1 MNKYLKNRFAKYIL
15 ALKNDYNYNGYD
27 YDEFLD
33 EITSIYKLEVKREFQ
48 EIERNSDRK
57 ERTKA
62 LYNDTE
68 AIIKELKKKFNENE
82 NINCKLKNKIEN
94 ICQIYNLDEKESN
107 LVEYLILKKM
117 DTRIRDLTDHLHSG
131 REYYSPSKI
140 IGTDDW
146 IYDNLVVRL
155 QNKGLI
161 SKSDKDEINSNLI
174 KIIINSKIRTKTQ
187 ITKELIGTVK
197 KTDLKTEDYSFF
209 EKEQK
214 IMENILKAA
223 GKNKTK
229 GINILLY
236 GGVGTGKTQFA
247 KLIAQNSKINMYE
260 VEFPITDEE
269 ERSRFMRIQDL
280 QSKQEILSKSE
291 NTCILFDEAEDIMN
305 QFTSSTKAYF
315 NNLLEKSPVPVIWTT
330 NNIYDVDP
338 AFLRRMTYTL
348 EFRKLS
354 EEERL
359 VVWKNVLKKNKFKV
373 TQQKIEELN
382 RDYDI
387 APSLIS
393 NAIKTTKLINGTEDD
408 FETFI
413 ENVAQVV
420 CKKKN
425 VKNKKEFEFKGYNDN
440 LVNTDLDTK
449 KLTQQIKNCKK
460 LNFSLCLYGEPGTGK
475 SLYARYLAK
484 ELGIEVV
491 FKRASDLI
499 SPYVGETEQNIA
511 RAFSEAKSKKAML
524 IFDEADTFL
533 QNRNNAVRSWEVA
546 QVNEMLTWMESHE
559 YPFVCTTNLL
569 ETLDEASLRRFTFKI
584 KFDFLTKEQVN
595 EAIKHFFN
603 IENTNVNINGLT
615 AGDFATV
622 KKKADFLEISD
633 INEITNMLYE
643 EVKLK
648 QSKELKCRIGF

>member
-1 MNKYLKNRFAKYIL
+1 MNNYLKNRYAKIIL
-15 ALKNDYNYNGYD
+15 AWKDSFNLSAYTLDDFIEETCKIYNLNINFSDAELKRHGDRR
-27 YDEFLD
+27 
-33 EITSIYKLEVKREFQ
+33 KRE
-48 EIERNSDRK
+48 E
-57 ERTKA
+57 A
-62 LYNDTE
+62 LN
-68 AIIKELKKKFNENE
+68 KELKQVINGLKEYLKREENL
-82 NINCKLKNKIEN
+82 NCSLKNKIKN
-94 ICQIYNLDEKESN
+94 ISEIYNLNNEEEA
-107 LVEYLILKKM
+107 LIEQLILRKVDSYFENLSDYM
-117 DTRIRDLTDHLHSG
+117 NG
-131 REYYSPSKI
+131 RNDYYKYRSILKI
-140 IGTDDW
+140 DNWYYDD
-146 IYDNLVVRL
+146 IIKNL

-161 SKSDKDEINSNLI
+161 AKDDRDEINSKLI
-174 KIIINSKIRTKTQ
+174 KVISNTNIKTKNQ

-197 KTDLKTEDYSFF
+197 KTDLKSEDYLFF
-209 EKEQK
+209 EKEEK
-214 IMENILKAA
+214 IIENILKAA
-223 GKNKTK
+223 TKSKTK

-247 KLIAQNSKINMYE
+247 KLIAQNQKIKMYE
-260 VEFPITDEE
+260 VEFPITDKEE
-269 ERSRFMRIQDL
+269 KSRYLRIQDL
-280 QSKQEILSKSE
+280 QSKQEILSRVD

-348 EFRKLS
+348 EFRNLS

-373 TQQKIEELN
+373 TQQKVEELN

-595 EAIKHFFN
+595 AAIKHFFN
-603 IENTNVNINGLT
+603 IENTDVNINGLT

-648 QSKELKCRIGF
+648 QSKELKSRIGF

>member
-1 MNKYLKNRFAKYIL
+1 MNNYLKNRYAKIIL
-15 ALKNDYNYNGYD
+15 AWKDSFNLSAYTLDDFIEETNKIYNLNINFSDAELKRNGD
-27 YDEFLD
+27 RR
-33 EITSIYKLEVKREFQ
+33 KRE
-48 EIERNSDRK
+48 E
-57 ERTKA
+57 A
-62 LYNDTE
+62 LN
-68 AIIKELKKKFNENE
+68 KELKQVINGLKEYLKREENL
-82 NINCKLKNKIEN
+82 NCSLKNKIKN
-94 ICQIYNLDEKESN
+94 ISEIYNLNNEEEA
-107 LVEYLILKKM
+107 LIEQLILRKIDSYFENLSDYM
-117 DTRIRDLTDHLHSG
+117 HG
-131 REYYSPSKI
+131 RNDYYKYRSILKI
-140 IGTDDW
+140 DNW
-146 IYDNLVVRL
+146 YYDNIIKNL
-155 QNKGLI
+155 QDKGLI
-161 SKSDKDEINSNLI
+161 AKDDRDEINSKLI
-174 KIIINSKIRTKTQ
+174 KVIYDTNIKTKNQ

-197 KTDLKTEDYSFF
+197 KTDLKTEDYLFF
-209 EKEQK
+209 EKEEK
-214 IMENILKAA
+214 IIENILKAA
-223 GKNKTK
+223 TKSKTK

-247 KLIAQNSKINMYE
+247 KLIAQNQKIKMYE
-260 VEFPITDEE
+260 VEFPITDQEE
-269 ERSRFMRIQDL
+269 KSRYLRIQDL
-280 QSKQEILSKSE
+280 QSKQEILSRVD

-348 EFRKLS
+348 EFRNLS

-373 TQQKIEELN
+373 TQQKVEELN

-533 QNRNNAVRSWEVA
+533 QNRNNAIRSWEVA

-595 EAIKHFFN
+595 SAIKHFFN
-603 IENTNVNINGLT
+603 IESTDVNIHGLT

-648 QSKELKCRIGF
+648 QSKELKSRIGF